1 MPNKTELNWDYN
13 TGKVKRS
20 FTNEWANSGWFNME
34 KLPDVVTALIEQR
47 KSMIEYI
54 EALHNKMDD
63 LMEKNRICDNPHCH
77 TAGCTSDHK

>member
-1 MPNKTELNWDYN
+1 MSDKKELSWDYN
-13 TGKVKRS
+13 SGKIKRN

-47 KSMIEYI
+47 KSMVAYI

-63 LMEKNRICDNPHCH
+63 LMEKNNICDNPHCH